1 MALVAAVMFFF
12 FAFQL
17 HADFQAIFGNQ
28 ASDRMIT
35 ASMLISNDL
44 NKVKPENYNDILA
57 LEQLCLNPERHVPL
71 IITVATVVCLS
82 TLFWI
87 PLVRNIKKPIGHMTK
102 AVEAIARGKFDS
114 ILTISREDEIGRLA
128 DAINH
133 MTLSLRGY
141 VEGQKRFLGDVVHE
155 LRSPL
160 ARIQLGLEII
170 ELRLPM
176 QNRNALHDVIE
187 DVTEMSMLVNEL
199 LTFSMTD
206 ICAAKVKVDKVH
218 VLPVVQRVLRKEN
231 ISSMELTVSIDPKF
245 QVVADEEL
253 LARAIANIIRNAI
266 AYSGN
271 SGPIKIT
278 AEKKKDT
285 LSIEI
290 CDLGPGVPEESLD
303 RLFEPFFRPEPSRD
317 RESGG
322 VGLGL
327 AIVKTCIT
335 ACNGTVSAKNTKPTG
350 FAITITLS
358 T

>member
-1 MALVAAVMFFF
+1 MVL
-12 FAFQL
+12 
-17 HADFQAIFGNQ
+17 
-28 ASDRMIT
+28 
-35 ASMLISNDL
+35 
-44 NKVKPENYNDILA
+44 PE
-57 LEQLCLNPERHVPL
+57 HG
-71 IITVATVVCLS
+71 
-82 TLFWI
+82 
-87 PLVRNIKKPIGHMTK
+87 IGC
-102 AVEAIARGKFDS
+102 RGD
-114 ILTISREDEIGRLA
+114 
-128 DAINH
+128 
-133 MTLSLRGY
+133 

-303 RLFEPFFRPEPSRD
+303 RLFEPFFSARSLHGIGN
-317 RESGG
+317 REGWVSGLPLLKH
-322 VGLGL
+322 V
-327 AIVKTCIT
+327 
-335 ACNGTVSAKNTKPTG
+335 
-350 FAITITLS
+350 
-358 T
+358 